1 MISAS
6 CFSIFEVEPPTS
18 RSEQSE
24 RVARR
29 GNRHGTT
36 QTSFKKPSDA
46 LSTPSKDA
54 SNGGNKR
61 SE

>member
-36 QTSFKKPSDA
+36 QTGYSDY
-46 LSTPSKDA
+46 LTPKQLTTVA
-54 SNGGNKR
+54 AT
-61 SE
+61 SEI